1 MSHLR
6 ASPGSTQGHQIS
18 PGQNINMADRDEKLQ
33 TEKQRCE
40 ILLASLLQPL
50 EVPHQSSV
58 SLHLLYL
65 PALLSFLYNIKSS
78 TSLF

>member
-18 PGQNINMADRDEKLQ
+18 PGQNINMADRD
-33 TEKQRCE
+33 EKQRCE